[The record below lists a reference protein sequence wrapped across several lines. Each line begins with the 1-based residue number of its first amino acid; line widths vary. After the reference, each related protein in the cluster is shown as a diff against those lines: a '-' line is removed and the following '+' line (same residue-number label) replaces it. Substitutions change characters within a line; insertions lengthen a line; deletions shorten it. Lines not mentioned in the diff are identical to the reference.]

1 MIRSIIID
9 DMASIRE
16 QNADLIRKHCPDVA
30 ILAEADSVKSG
41 VETIR
46 KFMPDLVFL
55 DVEMDDGTGFDLLR
69 HFPSIPFKVIF
80 VTGYQEFA
88 ITAFRFSAIDFLLK
102 PVDPDDLVEAVR
114 KAGESIG
121 KDLLELKFQT
131 LFLNMAQPKHPQNII
146 LRTVDKV
153 YPVAIPDIV
162 YCEAEKNYTTFHM
175 ANGQSCVV
183 STTLKDYSTML
194 SPMGFFRSHQSHL
207 INLAYFDFYSK
218 KDGLIIMKD
227 GAQIPLATRKK
238 EEFLAL
244 ISAM

>member
-1 MIRSIIID
+1 MIRAIIID
-9 DMASIRE
+9 DMESVRE
-16 QNADLIRKHCPDVA
+16 RNADLIRAYCPEVA
-30 ILAEADSVKSG
+30 VLAEADSVKSG
-41 VETIR
+41 VEAIK
-46 KFMPDLVFL
+46 KFLPDLVFL

-69 HFPSIPFKVIF
+69 QFQPIPFKVIF

-102 PVDPDDLVEAVR
+102 PVDPDDLVEAVK

-131 LFLNMAQPKHPQNII
+131 LFSNMAQPRYPQKIV
-146 LRTVDKV
+146 LRTTDKV
-153 YPVAIPDIV
+153 YPVAVPDIV

-175 ANGQSCVV
+175 VNGQKCVV

-194 SPMGFFRSHQSHL
+194 SPMGFFRAHQSHL
-207 INLAYFDFYSK
+207 INLAHFDYYNK
-218 KDGLIIMKD
+218 KEALIVMKD

-244 ISAM
+244 VNTL